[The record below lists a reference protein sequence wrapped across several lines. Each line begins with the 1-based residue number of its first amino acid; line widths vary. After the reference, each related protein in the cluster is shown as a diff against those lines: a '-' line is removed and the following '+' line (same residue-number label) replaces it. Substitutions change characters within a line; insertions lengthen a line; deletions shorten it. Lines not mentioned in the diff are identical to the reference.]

1 MRHYTS
7 RTPINPKLDMM
18 NILSHHAIHPQIH
31 ASVYVHPNAQII
43 GEVSLGA
50 DASVWCNAV
59 IRGDVNRIAIGAGTN
74 IQDLSMLHV
83 SHKSEWD
90 ALGAPLIIGDRVTV
104 GHSVILHGCTI
115 GDECLIGMGSIVM
128 DKAVLEPRVLLGAGS
143 LVPEGKTL
151 QSGYL
156 YLGRPAKQLRLLT
169 AEELAYFDYSAN
181 HYIELARSYK

>member
-1 MRHYTS
+1 
-7 RTPINPKLDMM
+7 M
-18 NILSHHAIHPQIH
+18 NIIPHHNMHPQIH
-31 ASVYVHPNAQII
+31 ASAYIHPSAQII
-43 GEVSLGA
+43 GETILGA
-50 DASVWCNAV
+50 DVSVWCNAV
-59 IRGDVNRIAIGAGTN
+59 IRGDVNHIHIGAGTN

-83 SHKSEWD
+83 SHKSDWD
-90 ALGAPLIIGDRVTV
+90 ALGAPLIIGERVTV

-151 QSGYL
+151 VSGYL

-169 AEELAYFDYSAN
+169 AEELAYFDYSAQ
-181 HYIELARSYK
+181 HYMALANSYK

>member
-7 RTPINPKLDMM
+7 RKDSLLETM
-18 NILSHHAIHPQIH
+18 NIIPHHNIHPQIH
-31 ASVYVHPNAQII
+31 ASVYVHPSAQII

-50 DASVWCNAV
+50 NVSVWCNAV
-59 IRGDVNRIAIGAGTN
+59 IRGDVNHITIGAGSN

-83 SHKSEWD
+83 SHKSAWD
-90 ALGAPLIIGDRVTV
+90 PNGAPLIIGERVTV

-115 GDECLIGMGSIVM
+115 GDECLIGMGSIIM

-151 QSGYL
+151 QTGYL
-156 YLGRPAKQLRLLT
+156 YLGRPAKQLRRLT
-169 AEELAYFDYSAN
+169 EEELAYFNYSST
-181 HYIELARSYK
+181 HYIELAHSHK

>member
-1 MRHYTS
+1 
-7 RTPINPKLDMM
+7 M
-18 NILSHHAIHPQIH
+18 NIIPHHNMQPQIH
-31 ASVYVHPNAQII
+31 VSAYIHPSAQII
-43 GEVSLGA
+43 GETILGA
-50 DASVWCNAV
+50 DVSVWCNAV
-59 IRGDVNRIAIGAGTN
+59 IRGDVNHIHIGAGTN

-83 SHKSEWD
+83 SHKSDWD
-90 ALGAPLIIGDRVTV
+90 ALGAPLIIGERVTV

-151 QSGYL
+151 VSGYL

-169 AEELAYFDYSAN
+169 AEELAYFDYSAQ
-181 HYIELARSYK
+181 HYMALANSYK

>member
-1 MRHYTS
+1 
-7 RTPINPKLDMM
+7 M
-18 NILSHHAIHPQIH
+18 NIIPHHNMQPQIH
-31 ASVYVHPNAQII
+31 VSAYIHPSAQII
-43 GEVSLGA
+43 GETILGA
-50 DASVWCNAV
+50 DVSVWCNAV
-59 IRGDVNRIAIGAGTN
+59 IRGDVNHIHIGAGTN

-83 SHKSEWD
+83 SHKSDWD
-90 ALGAPLIIGDRVTV
+90 ALGAPLIIGARVTV

-151 QSGYL
+151 VSGYL

-169 AEELAYFDYSAN
+169 AEELAYFDYSAQ
-181 HYIELARSYK
+181 HYMALANSYK